1 MRREI
6 DRNSGGKFSSN
17 IKYKEPT
24 YTVSMAIAL
33 CSGKIQKI
41 ERIWADDLLLNQ
53 NNYNIRFYLG
63 TEDQMPD
70 PMIESLEGIGKTP
83 AYRGLSYVVF
93 DHIDLGEFGNKI
105 PNFTFEVSRNIE
117 KAEEIV
123 EDMIESVVII
133 PGSGEFIYDTQIQ
146 NKMQGSKNSGIW
158 VPHGYISPVNQHN
171 NSSHSNS
178 ILSLNQLKQTLPNI
192 QWVAPVVNWFATSLN
207 IADSKILPGVEFH
220 DSGMISPDE
229 WEVAGFKRKNALL
242 VPSED
247 NKPIYGGTPND
258 LGVIRYLE
266 EMKKRGYKIMLYPMP
281 LVAEKGKPWRGR
293 MYGNASE
300 VQRFFTK
307 KGGYNEFILHYAKLA
322 KGKIDAFLIGS
333 ELVSITKIADQHNNF
348 PAVDELVNLASM
360 VRKILGNGVKISYA
374 ADWSEYHHTD
384 GGWYHLD
391 KLWASYDIDF
401 IGIDAYFPI
410 TDSDQSEY
418 DPKEIKRGWDMGEG
432 YDFYFSDENRNIKKP
447 LTPQYAWK
455 NIEWWWENP
464 HIDPNGKQTNWI
476 PKSKKIWF
484 TEYGFP
490 SVDCASN
497 QPNMFFDSKSN
508 ESRFPKYSK
517 GNVDIMA
524 QRVGIQGTEE
534 RWKNSRCVERKF
546 LWCWDARPYPFWPSL
561 RSVWDDVDCWSR
573 GHWIQGKVAK
583 TLLSDVLGFLCS
595 KAGLTKDDY
604 DTSRIHSYVDG
615 LYISARTSIRKII
628 EILQSIYFFDAVEKE
643 GKIHFIPRYSN
654 KPIQI
659 KESELIIKAESNA
672 QDASLYQRLC
682 KL

>member
-1 MRREI
+1 M
-6 DRNSGGKFSSN
+6 
-17 IKYKEPT
+17 
-24 YTVSMAIAL
+24 
-33 CSGKIQKI
+33 
-41 ERIWADDLLLNQ
+41 Q
-53 NNYNIRFYLG
+53 NCL
-63 TEDQMPD
+63 
-70 PMIESLEGIGKTP
+70 
-83 AYRGLSYVVF
+83 
-93 DHIDLGEFGNKI
+93 
-105 PNFTFEVSRNIE
+105 
-117 KAEEIV
+117 
-123 EDMIESVVII
+123 
-133 PGSGEFIYDTQIQ
+133 
-146 NKMQGSKNSGIW
+146 
-158 VPHGYISPVNQHN
+158 
-171 NSSHSNS
+171 S
-178 ILSLNQLKQTLPNI
+178 IL
-192 QWVAPVVNWFATSLN
+192 
-207 IADSKILPGVEFH
+207 
-220 DSGMISPDE
+220 
-229 WEVAGFKRKNALL
+229 GFLDAVYSVLQKSIPYRVLL
-242 VPSED
+242 
-247 NKPIYGGTPND
+247 
-258 LGVIRYLE
+258 YLE

-561 RSVWDDVDCWSR
+561 RSVWDDVDCWSI

-643 GKIHFIPRYSN
+643 GKIHFIPRYSK

-672 QDASLYQRLC
+672 QDACDIKRLQESDLPYSVDINFLNKSRQYSVCNQHATRSSVTTKKSITIDLPSVLNEYEAFHIAKTTLYNFWLECLQYSFALPMRYMFISPSDVITLEFC
-682 KL
+682 NRMHCIRVTSVEIGRNGIVKILGVSENLDIYKNDNCSIDVEDQHVDLNLGTHLEILDIPTLPQETGDYSNARVLIAACGMSNNWSGCNI